1 MDWYERELLPLDNN
15 AVLIAINCAAPTNMI
30 AHINNIPRTDSMSAV
45 DNFYRTNRCGF
56 IWRRRFNARS
66 VPMTTI
72 VLLLVVV
79 DSDLLSSMAIR
90 NSNYI
95 KYGYMIGLLVYEYCS
110 TMIIDF

>member
-1 MDWYERELLPLDNN
+1 
-15 AVLIAINCAAPTNMI
+15 
-30 AHINNIPRTDSMSAV
+30 
-45 DNFYRTNRCGF
+45 
-56 IWRRRFNARS
+56 
-66 VPMTTI
+66 MTTI

-110 TMIIDF
+110 TMIIYF

>member
-1 MDWYERELLPLDNN
+1 
-15 AVLIAINCAAPTNMI
+15 
-30 AHINNIPRTDSMSAV
+30 
-45 DNFYRTNRCGF
+45 
-56 IWRRRFNARS
+56 
-66 VPMTTI
+66 MTTI

-110 TMIIDF
+110 IMIIEFLAQRTIVTSYEGYSSIVYTKRGLNIKFASEDIHNCRDRIQT

>member
-1 MDWYERELLPLDNN
+1 MGWYERELFPLDNN
-15 AVLIAINCAAPTNMI
+15 AVLIAINCAAPTNKI
-30 AHINNIPRTDSMSAV
+30 THINNLPRTDSMSAV
-45 DNFYRTNRCGF
+45 DNFYTTIRCGF

-95 KYGYMIGLLVYEYCS
+95 KYG
-110 TMIIDF
+110 